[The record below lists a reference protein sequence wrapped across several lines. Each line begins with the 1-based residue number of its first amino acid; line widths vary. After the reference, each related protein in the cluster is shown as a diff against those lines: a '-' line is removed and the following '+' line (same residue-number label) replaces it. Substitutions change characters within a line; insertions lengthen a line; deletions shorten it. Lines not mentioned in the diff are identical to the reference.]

1 MCVASRIASNYASR
15 ILVNLRLVSEN
26 IIRLL
31 LDRRLG
37 FVTVREDIAPL
48 LDPRTSCSVP
58 SNRAPSNRPPQA
70 RICEVGGGA
79 SLPGPGRRGRWG
91 SRRGDGFSASGSQAG
106 GRQSPPA
113 GEHHHH
119 RSQGRSV
126 RTRRPL
132 RVLGRGGVGGSHGGG
147 TEDWGAAGAGIGNV
161 GARQGLRAGP
171 GPHRRGP
178 PGNVVP
184 SADPPSLLSA
194 PTKDCCKTFLES
206 VCMTVSGA
214 CKEQNFL
221 FSRIVW
227 E

>member
-1 MCVASRIASNYASR
+1 MSNSLQDYVLFWLAVVVICVASRISSNYASNY
-15 ILVNLRLVSEN
+15 VNRRLVSEN

-37 FVTVREDIAPL
+37 FVTVREDIASL

-70 RICEVGGGA
+70 RIREIWGGA
-79 SLPGPGRRGRWG
+79 SSPAPGRRGRWG

-113 GEHHHH
+113 GKRHH
-119 RSQGRSV
+119 RSQSRPV

-132 RVLGRGGVGGSHGGG
+132 RVLGRRGVGGGHGGG
-147 TEDWGAAGAGIGNV
+147 TEDWDAAGAGV
-161 GARQGLRAGP
+161 GKVGTRRGLRAGP

-178 PGNVVP
+178 LETWCPLQTL
-184 SADPPSLLSA
+184 PPCSL
-194 PTKDCCKTFLES
+194 P
-206 VCMTVSGA
+206 
-214 CKEQNFL
+214 N
-221 FSRIVW
+221 
-227 E
+227 